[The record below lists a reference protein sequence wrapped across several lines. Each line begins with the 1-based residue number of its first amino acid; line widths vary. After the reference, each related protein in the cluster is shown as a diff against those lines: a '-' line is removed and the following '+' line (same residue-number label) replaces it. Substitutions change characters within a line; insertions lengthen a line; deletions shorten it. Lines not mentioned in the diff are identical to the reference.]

1 MPLTD
6 AQIDR
11 YSRQIIVP
19 HVGGRG
25 QERIIGARIVVAGD
39 APDIEAPLAY
49 LVGAGV
55 GTIFLSAGRSDSG
68 WSETI
73 ARMHRLNPEVTVAT
87 LPDSAAELDLAFIV
101 IGSADAAKVAE
112 SIVVSVVDR
121 AAASAFVIARLDAP
135 GKIAVLPSRS
145 PCPRCADAALHDN
158 FGARAEA
165 AQFIAMLATAE
176 AFKLVAGYSEEIP
189 APALIEFARYETTV
203 RNVAASPGCRCSK
216 NS

>member
-1 MPLTD
+1 MRLTD

-25 QERIIGARIVVAGD
+25 QERVIGARIIVAGD

-68 WSETI
+68 LSESI
-73 ARMHRLNPEVTVAT
+73 ARMRRLNPEVTVAT
-87 LPDSAAELDLAFIV
+87 LPDSAAKLDLALIV
-101 IGSADAAKVAE
+101 IGSAEAVRIAE
-112 SIVVSVVDR
+112 AVVDR

-158 FGARAEA
+158 FGAPAEA

-176 AFKLVAGYSEEIP
+176 AFKLVAGYAEEIP
-189 APALIEFARYETTV
+189 VPALIEFARYQTTV
-203 RNVAASPGCRCSK
+203 RNVTASPGCGCSK
-216 NS
+216 NP

>member
-25 QERIIGARIVVAGD
+25 QERIIGARIIVAGD

-55 GTIFLSAGRSDSG
+55 GTIFLSVGRSDSG

-73 ARMHRLNPEVTVAT
+73 ARMRRLNPEVTVAT
-87 LPDSAAELDLAFIV
+87 LPDSAAELDLALIV
-101 IGSADAAKVAE
+101 IGSADAVRIAE
-112 SIVVSVVDR
+112 AVVDR

-176 AFKLVAGYSEEIP
+176 AFKLVAGYPEEIP
-189 APALIEFARYETTV
+189 APALIEFAAYETTV
-203 RNVAASPGCRCSK
+203 RNVTASPGCRCSK
-216 NS
+216 NP

>member
-25 QERIIGARIVVAGD
+25 QERIIGASIVVAGD

-68 WSETI
+68 LSEII

-87 LPDSAAELDLAFIV
+87 LPDSAAEIDLALIV
-101 IGSADAAKVAE
+101 IGSADAVRIAE
-112 SIVVSVVDR
+112 AVVER

-176 AFKLVAGYSEEIP
+176 AFKLVAGYAEEIP
-189 APALIEFARYETTV
+189 APALIEFASYETTV
-203 RNVAASPGCRCSK
+203 RNVTPSPGCRCSK